1 MAKATTIKTQHMI
14 GEGWRPD
21 VAAAAAHSMARRG
34 ELGRE
39 GGYKRKGKKKRGPVG
54 AQRAD
59 FAPKGEPKRLRPT

>member
-34 ELGRE
+34 DLGKE
-39 GGYKRKGKKKRGPVG
+39 GGYRRKGKKKRGPVG
-54 AQRAD
+54 AQRMG
-59 FAPKGEPKRLRPT
+59 FEPKGEPKRLRPT